1 MGIIAVSGPVSTRDA
16 ALVKSVVAGIVPEI
30 RAYIEE
36 LNGAREE
43 EIKALTARCKALED
57 AASKPVEIDLVPVE
71 KLIEAEIAKLPTP
84 EPAKEVDQGHLAA
97 MVNEAV
103 SALPPPKD
111 GKSVEIEDVLP
122 AIVAEV
128 EKAIAAFPL
137 PKDGNDGQDGKDAA
151 GIVEALKD
159 NGELVLTLQD
169 GRLIRT
175 GIRDGEKGQ
184 DGRDGFGLD
193 DFDMERGADGRTYIL
208 KFQRGEVSH
217 EYEWTLPTPAYCG
230 VFKHGEEYAPGDF
243 VTWGGSLWHCN
254 ERTTDKPDV
263 GPWTLAC
270 KKGRD
275 GRDAK

>member
-1 MGIIAVSGPVSTRDA
+1 MDGIA
-16 ALVKSVVAGIVPEI
+16 I
-30 RAYIEE
+30 RAMMAEI
-36 LNGAREE
+36 APVIREFVAE
-43 EIKALTARCKALED
+43 AQEPLFGRISSLEAEKDALTARCKALEG
-57 AASKPVEIDLVPVE
+57 AAAKPIEIDLVPVE
-71 KLIEAEIAKLPTP
+71 KLIEAEIAKLPAP
-84 EPAKEVDQGHLAA
+84 EPAKEVDQEQLAA

-103 SALPPPKD
+103 SALPTPQD

-122 AIVAEV
+122 AIVSEV
-128 EKAIAAFPL
+128 EKAVASIPV
-137 PKDGNDGQDGKDAA
+137 PKDGKDGKDGKDAA

-184 DGRDGFGLD
+184 DGRDGFSLD

-230 VFKHGEEYAPGDF
+230 VFKQGEEYAPGDF

-254 ERTTDKPDV
+254 ERTTDKPDA